1 MDDAPAFLKVL
12 GSGSSGNCSVLLL
25 QGAERPLFWLIDAGL
40 SPRRTRRLLM
50 HAGLSPEGLE
60 GILLTH
66 LDSDHWHLSWRKV
79 LSPAVRLVV
88 HESHARS
95 GFLPDWTET
104 HRPDSTLTS
113 RFGIRCHL
121 AAHDETGATSF
132 RIQVSCDGRT
142 ATLGFATDVGHADG
156 AFLEHLRGV
165 DVLAIESNYCPRL
178 QMASQ
183 RPSFLKARIM
193 GGRGHLSNQQCARA
207 VRAIAPRRHVVLL
220 HLSRQCNTP
229 ELALA
234 EHAGRDYE
242 LTITSQHMPTP
253 WIPVVAGPERLR
265 PIPEV
270 EAPLF
275 QQSLFAAS

>member
-1 MDDAPAFLKVL
+1 MDDTSAPAFLKVL

-25 QGAERPLFWLIDAGL
+25 QGAE
-40 SPRRTRRLLM
+40 TRRLLR
-50 HAGLSPEGLE
+50 HAGLSLEGLE

-66 LDSDHWHLSWRKV
+66 LDSDHWHVSWRKM
-79 LSPAVRLVV
+79 LAPTVRVVV

-95 GFLPDWTET
+95 EFLPDWTES

-121 AAHDETGATSF
+121 AAHDETGAVSF
-132 RIQVSCDGRT
+132 RIQVSRDAHT

-156 AFLEHLRGV
+156 ALLEHLRDV
-165 DVLAIESNYCPRL
+165 DVLAIESNYCPRM
-178 QMASQ
+178 QMASF
-183 RPSFLKARIM
+183 RPPFLKARIM

-207 VRAIAPRRHVVLL
+207 VRAITPRRHVVLL

-234 EHAGRDYE
+234 EHQRRDYE
-242 LTITSQHMPTP
+242 LTVTSQHIPTP
-253 WIPVVAGPERLR
+253 WIPIIAGPERLR

-275 QQSLFAAS
+275 QQNLFAAS